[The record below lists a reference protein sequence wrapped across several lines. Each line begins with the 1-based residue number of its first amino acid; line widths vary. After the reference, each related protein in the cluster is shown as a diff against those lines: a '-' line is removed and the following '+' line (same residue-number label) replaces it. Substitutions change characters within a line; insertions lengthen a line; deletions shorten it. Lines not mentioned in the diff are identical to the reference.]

1 MLENKDFLLTLTGP
15 SGSGKSTIEKI
26 FINNHNLKRAVS
38 HTSREMRISE
48 HAGVD
53 YYYVNKDIILKLKD
67 EGKLAEFIEYNGNY
81 YGVTIDELM
90 SSQVITIEPHGLE
103 QVREIMK
110 DKKKIISIYLDID
123 PEEAKRRMLN
133 RGDQESA
140 VNARIEKDSIH
151 FKADPDKYD
160 YIINAGAGKISD
172 IYNIVNALVEENV
185 NHILDS
191 KGN

>member
-1 MLENKDFLLTLTGP
+1 
-15 SGSGKSTIEKI
+15 
-26 FINNHNLKRAVS
+26 
-38 HTSREMRISE
+38 
-48 HAGVD
+48 
-53 YYYVNKDIILKLKD
+53 
-67 EGKLAEFIEYNGNY
+67 
-81 YGVTIDELM
+81 
-90 SSQVITIEPHGLE
+90 
-103 QVREIMK
+103 
-110 DKKKIISIYLDID
+110 
-123 PEEAKRRMLN
+123 MLN